1 MAEEKKPRTQKMS
14 DQELLALIGQYEKA
28 SLGSQVAAGATIS
41 TTTYPSNQAMTTLE
55 IDRYNALNA
64 YLARPLGN
72 EVENRSQVV
81 MPTLRDTMSW
91 MMPQL
96 MRMFASAKSIC
107 RFDPE
112 NQADEK
118 QAEMETLTCNH
129 VFMQQNNGIII
140 LHDLFHDGLLM
151 RNGYAEV
158 ETQECT
164 EVREEKYSGLDAIE
178 LAALM
183 QDTADEELEPIEQ
196 TERLRDVILPLPQT
210 GPGGPPQQ
218 VVQQVPVYD
227 VKFRRKQTRK
237 ECKVTCLPPEEMR
250 VTPRAREGMEGIV
263 FAMHQ
268 TQRARS
274 DLIKD
279 GYDKAQVNSLPTGR
293 PNWLEIDAL
302 ARNQVVDQMSVEN
315 PSDFA
320 MQEVELRKAIVM
332 VDYDGDGI
340 AELRRVIIGGGGA
353 GAILENE
360 MIEETPFVSTAAIRM
375 PHRHT
380 GMSVY
385 DLVMDLQIIQ
395 TALWR
400 SGLDNFTIANNVR
413 YAVDWTKV
421 NVDDLLTSRP
431 GGAIR
436 GQGPPSQWIEQF
448 QGPTD
453 IMGQALE
460 ALAYV
465 DQLRSNRTGIGKGTM
480 GLDADE
486 LQNVTKGGQL
496 AALSAASLILELIAR
511 MLAEGVKGIFLKIH
525 SELIRHQDK
534 PLELEIAGQWVNVD
548 PSSWRRRTKV
558 TPNVGL
564 GSGNREEMR
573 ANVGMLVAAQEKLAQ
588 VGLVGPK
595 QAYESF
601 KLVCES
607 LGFTNPERFAIDP
620 NTPEFQK
627 MMANRPPQ
635 PPAPQVQAAQIRA
648 QTEQS
653 KQQSEDQRSMMKML
667 SELIQQRRQG
677 QQDQIANLQQLSHD
691 AVQQHRDREVQLD
704 SQHLQIL
711 LKLIPAIAQVLAAE
725 KAAPDELG
733 SDVNQAASTVE

>member
-1 MAEEKKPRTQKMS
+1 MSDRSKRMS
-14 DQELLALIGQYEKA
+14 DQELLTLIGQYEKA

-55 IDRYNALNA
+55 IDRYQALNA
-64 YLARPLGN
+64 FLARPLGN

-96 MRMFASAKSIC
+96 MRIFASAKSIV

-112 NQADEK
+112 NQSDED
-118 QAEMETLTCNH
+118 QAEMETQTVNH
-129 VFMQQNNGIII
+129 VFMQQNNGIVL
-140 LHDLFHDGLLM
+140 LHDFFHDGLLM

-158 ETQECT
+158 ETVERT
-164 EVREEKYSGLDAIE
+164 EVREEKYSGLDQIE

-196 TERLRDVILPLPQT
+196 TQSMRDIVMTLPQT
-210 GPGGPPQQ
+210 GPEGPPQQ
-218 VVQQVPVYD
+218 VVQQVPVWD
-227 VKFRRKQTRK
+227 VKFRRKATKK
-237 ECKVTCLPPEEMR
+237 ECRVTCLPPEEMR

-279 GYDKAQVNSLPTGR
+279 GYDKGMVNSLPTGR

-302 ARNQVVDQMSVEN
+302 ARNQVVDQMSIEN

-320 MQEVELRKAIVM
+320 MQEVEIRKAIVQ
-332 VDYDGDGI
+332 VDRDGDGV

-353 GAILENE
+353 GAILDDE
-360 MIEETPFVSTAAIRM
+360 MIEETPFVSCEGIRM

-436 GQGPPSQWIEQF
+436 GSGPPSQWIEQF

-453 IMGQALE
+453 IMGQALN
-460 ALAYV
+460 ALQYV

-486 LQNVTKGGQL
+486 LQNVTKGGHL

-525 SELIRHQDK
+525 SELTRHQDK
-534 PLELEIAGQWVNVD
+534 PMELEIAGKWVNVD

-573 ANVGMLVAAQEKLAQ
+573 ANVGMLVTAQEKLAQ

-607 LGFTNPERFAIDP
+607 LGFTNPERFAMDP
-620 NTPEFQK
+620 NSQEFKQ
-627 MMANRPPQ
+627 MMANRPPP

-653 KQQSEDQRSMMKML
+653 KQQSEDQRQMMTML
-667 SELIQQRRQG
+667 GQLVQQKTQG
-677 QQDQIANLQQLSHD
+677 KQDQITNIQQLSHD
-691 AVQQHRDREVQLD
+691 ATQQHRDREMQLD
-704 SQHLQIL
+704 QQHLQIL
-711 LKLIPAIAQVLAAE
+711 LKLIPAIAQILAAE
-725 KAAPDELG
+725 KAQPDELG
-733 SDVNQAASTVE
+733 ADVSRAASEVQ